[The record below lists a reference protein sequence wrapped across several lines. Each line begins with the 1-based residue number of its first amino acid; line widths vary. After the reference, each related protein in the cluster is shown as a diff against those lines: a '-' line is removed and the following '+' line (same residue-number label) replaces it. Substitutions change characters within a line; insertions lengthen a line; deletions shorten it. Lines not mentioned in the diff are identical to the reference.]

1 MWSGLLLAAG
11 GSVSVWHER
20 TQSDAVW
27 GPALLDQAQLAR
39 NLAEGRGLTTSV
51 LRPGDVLSAKRLE
64 PVPDAYQPPL
74 VPLLLASAFALS
86 QPDDRSVGLTLAAVH
101 VALSLAVFMVGA
113 RLFGLTTAVVAALL
127 WAAGWSS
134 LRLDFGDLK
143 SPLVAVLLLA
153 IGAFLAVPNGSGDL
167 GPSSG
172 EHPARPLPWF
182 RIGVLAGLVFLT
194 EYSAALAA
202 IVLATWCGVTEGT
215 RRWRRVGALGA
226 GLACCVVPW
235 GLRNA
240 RVAGNPLHTM
250 AKLHVLA
257 DTSYFPG
264 SSVFRREDARGLSV
278 VGFLVQHPRSLVRKA
293 VRSWQRLAE
302 GSVPGMSWPLA
313 GLCLAG
319 LLTGFGGAGAA
330 ALAWWA
336 IALAGCGMVAA
347 ALTGSPLALLPSVM
361 PMVTLLASHYL
372 VEVIRERVGE
382 DPLVI
387 GGKGRLIAM
396 SRRLRAVDCWRPS
409 CLCACSQRGL
419 GSSGS
424 AGRWSGRTRRTWPP
438 CERRCRARIRWSSP
452 TCHGSSPGEQGKRRC
467 GCRELCR
474 PIGRLPRCRRR
485 SLPSTSRRRCCA
497 TDPRSRWS
505 RGNACFWGEV
515 GPTGSTCRS
524 VCRREGGCSC
534 GRGNDVAG
542 AKCHR
547 PVGVAESCRQRWAR
561 RSGNRRKRW
570 AQSELQSSILT
581 R

>member
-1 MWSGLLLAAG
+1 MKWGEPGVHRQHAEMLPADDCWQMKRSQLPLLLALAG
-11 GSVSVWHER
+11 LYVLVV
-20 TQSDAVW
+20 AVLACTW
-27 GPALLDQAQLAR
+27 CLSIRGDGPLNADSLDQAQLAR

-302 GSVPGMSWPLA
+302 GSVPGMSWPLV

-347 ALTGSPLALLPSVM
+347 GLTGSPLALLPSVM

-396 SRRLRAVDCWRPS
+396 SPQTARGGLLAAFVLVCLFPTWSRVVGIGGSLVRSDSADMAALRAQVPGQDSLVISDVPWLVAWRT
-409 CLCACSQRGL
+409 
-419 GSSGS
+419 
-424 AGRWSGRTRRTWPP
+424 GRTSLWLPGVVQANRQAASVPQ
-438 CERRCRARIRWSSP
+438 EVAAIYLSP
-452 TCHGSSPGEQGKRRC
+452 QVLRYGPEEQVEPWQRMFLGRS
-467 GCRELCR
+467 R
-474 PIGRLPRCRRR
+474 PDGFDVPLRLPEGGRLF
-485 SLPSTSRRRCCA
+485 L
-497 TDPRSRWS
+497 
-505 RGNACFWGEV
+505 
-515 GPTGSTCRS
+515 
-524 VCRREGGCSC
+524 
-534 GRGNDVAG
+534 
-542 AKCHR
+542 
-547 PVGVAESCRQRWAR
+547 
-561 RSGNRRKRW
+561 RKG
-570 AQSELQSSILT
+570 
-581 R
+581 